1 MLCCTIIAM
10 AQQIT
15 VPVVHYKDG
24 TAKSFVNTSDIKFK
38 YLKNA
43 TINLQPNELLNC
55 CGSAFDTKYEAT
67 TTIAYYGEGK
77 SLLIFSP
84 NKYYSTSNWS
94 VGINFGPISGKYNV
108 YVETLPL
115 TVLDPSATVKPV
127 KFKASMSSNGTTL
140 AQTASTIITDANNIA
155 TVKVFENVEIPEEAD
170 GNVVLTLQSNV
181 SSRETGRYTRTMY
194 IGSIV
199 LEPVGEN
206 GNAAEPSNPAVVL
219 DGKLF
224 FPNADIDSVTVD
236 VATLTLQN
244 GNEEEFLKRRVHGT
258 IHNYSKLKKLENVR
272 FGLNV
277 LDVAGSIKYFSIP
290 SINPNCT
297 SVQNGNNLAVTFTMP
312 PADNSAYYN
321 QLYLVI
327 GEDSIV
333 SDKKYIAPTAP
344 YQSIDAAL
352 AKIIKQ
358 EQVPESYDLV
368 STVDI
373 TGLLEYLKTFNEE
386 LELEIS
392 GLEPTAT
399 PGIYTVTNELYLQ
412 RFEKDENLPVFP
424 VGVTIINKTDNVK
437 LERNMVSTTQTSF
450 PYVKPKDV
458 RKGRLPDFISKDAK
472 LTLFSK
478 ALEATGLDYA
488 LVDFIDK
495 TYTCGE
501 DSVRGQIPAVRYG
514 GCSSRY
520 GEGMHQNE
528 SLRYPANRYFKFTAF
543 AETDDVY
550 ARNGINTLE
559 DLKAYAKSIYDLSY
573 SEDAGM
579 YDDDLTH
586 PKNPL
591 NRFMRYHFM
600 DRFGTYDDWAPSGQI
615 YANCWKP
622 DVADAEDYWET
633 MSGDM
638 IRFCRLQDGSLYAN
652 SKAKGNSGIRVLNGT
667 ESMQVN
673 PKYNIDMFKYS
684 GYNGAYLYLDDILA
698 YTPSVKYNV
707 LNRRLRIDA
716 TTLSPDFMNQ
726 GARGNYEKEILC
738 MFKND
743 YVKNFKLS
751 KDTQIGVHSDDHW
764 WSSYLGNAICIKG
777 DFDFSV
783 KLPTPPAGQ
792 YEVRLGYVS
801 KYNGAIMQTFWN
813 DKYLG
818 EFDQTFFIWHLAEQI
833 GKDKGIKN
841 PNYTP
846 DGWEPEYY
854 FDLDDWYVGDNK
866 GHTASESEEHNAL
879 VDTYLRE
886 YGYMKAMDSY
896 RKGTGS
902 TSFRVDGPESL
913 RRIFGTVNIKDGEE
927 CWLRFKNLTANPDQE
942 FSFDYIE
949 LVPVGV
955 IQAGEDRH

>member
-1 MLCCTIIAM
+1 M
-10 AQQIT
+10 
-15 VPVVHYKDG
+15 
-24 TAKSFVNTSDIKFK
+24 
-38 YLKNA
+38 
-43 TINLQPNELLNC
+43 
-55 CGSAFDTKYEAT
+55 
-67 TTIAYYGEGK
+67 
-77 SLLIFSP
+77 
-84 NKYYSTSNWS
+84 
-94 VGINFGPISGKYNV
+94 
-108 YVETLPL
+108 
-115 TVLDPSATVKPV
+115 
-127 KFKASMSSNGTTL
+127 
-140 AQTASTIITDANNIA
+140 
-155 TVKVFENVEIPEEAD
+155 
-170 GNVVLTLQSNV
+170 
-181 SSRETGRYTRTMY
+181 
-194 IGSIV
+194 
-199 LEPVGEN
+199 
-206 GNAAEPSNPAVVL
+206 
-219 DGKLF
+219 
-224 FPNADIDSVTVD
+224 
-236 VATLTLQN
+236 
-244 GNEEEFLKRRVHGT
+244 
-258 IHNYSKLKKLENVR
+258 
-272 FGLNV
+272 
-277 LDVAGSIKYFSIP
+277 
-290 SINPNCT
+290 
-297 SVQNGNNLAVTFTMP
+297 
-312 PADNSAYYN
+312 
-321 QLYLVI
+321 
-327 GEDSIV
+327 
-333 SDKKYIAPTAP
+333 
-344 YQSIDAAL
+344 
-352 AKIIKQ
+352 
-358 EQVPESYDLV
+358 
-368 STVDI
+368 
-373 TGLLEYLKTFNEE
+373 
-386 LELEIS
+386 
-392 GLEPTAT
+392 
-399 PGIYTVTNELYLQ
+399 
-412 RFEKDENLPVFP
+412 
-424 VGVTIINKTDNVK
+424 
-437 LERNMVSTTQTSF
+437 
-450 PYVKPKDV
+450 
-458 RKGRLPDFISKDAK
+458 
-472 LTLFSK
+472 FSK

-520 GEGMHQNE
+520 GQGMHQNE

-550 ARNGINTLE
+550 ARYGINTLE

-751 KDTQIGVHSDDHW
+751 KDTQIGVHSDDMW
-764 WSSYLGNAICIKG
+764 WSSYLGNAVCIKG
-777 DFDFSV
+777 NFDFSV
-783 KLPTPPAGQ
+783 KLPTPPAGE

-801 KYNGAIMQTFWN
+801 KIFYDAAIMQTFWN

-818 EFDQTFFIWHLAEQI
+818 EFDQTYYIGALAEQI

-854 FDLDDWYVGDNK
+854 FDLSDWYVGDNK

-896 RKGTGS
+896 RKGTWAN
-902 TSFRVDGPESL
+902 SFRVDGPEST
-913 RRIFGTVNIKDGEE
+913 RRIFGTVNIKEGEE
-927 CWLRFKNLTANPDQE
+927 CWLRFKKLSTDPDLE

-949 LVPVGV
+949 LVPVSV